1 MAKKDNHLIMKQI
14 LKLMVLVPLLLSCK
28 SSKVAESQEKDCLS
42 ANPDGKGPEVILEFE
57 KGKEHNHPSF
67 VLWAEDS
74 HGNYIQT
81 LFITESL
88 GTGVFGHGDALS
100 GKWMPGEITRPAAVP
115 YWAHKRGVINENGLY
130 MPTKNNP
137 IPDAYTGATPSGN
150 FEIRTRLDNPITE
163 PFRILFEIN
172 QSWDWNE
179 YWTNNKYPDDKEYK
193 TSCQPALVYMAE
205 IDPRNLQESYEMK
218 VIGHSHYSGKT
229 GELFTDLRTITT
241 ALEIAKEIRITIK
254 P

>member
-1 MAKKDNHLIMKQI
+1 MKQLLTI
-14 LKLMVLVPLLLSCK
+14 FVFVPLLLSCK
-28 SSKVAESQEKDCLS
+28 SSRIAEQEGKDYLL

-74 HGNYIQT
+74 EGNYIQT
-81 LFITESL
+81 LFITVSL
-88 GTGVFGHGDALS
+88 GTGVFGHGDASS
-100 GKWMPGEITRPAAVP
+100 GKWMPGKIIRPAAVP
-115 YWAHKRGVINENGLY
+115 YWAHKRGVKTENGLY
-130 MPTKNNP
+130 MPTKHNP
-137 IPDAYTGATPSGN
+137 VPDAYTGATPPGN
-150 FEIRTRLDNPITE
+150 FQIITKFDEMPPDSFRL
-163 PFRILFEIN
+163 LFEIN

-179 YWTNNKYPDDKEYK
+179 YWTNNKFPDDQEYK

-205 IDPRNLQESYEMK
+205 IDLQDPQEFYEMK

-229 GELFTDLRTITT
+229 GELFTDLSTIST
-241 ALEIAKEIRITIK
+241 ALEIAKDIRITIN

>member
-1 MAKKDNHLIMKQI
+1 MKQL
-14 LKLMVLVPLLLSCK
+14 LKFIVFIPFLLSCK
-28 SSKVAESQEKDCLS
+28 SSKVAEPQEKDYLS

-81 LFITESL
+81 LFITVSL
-88 GTGVFGHGDALS
+88 GTGVFGHGDASS
-100 GKWMPGEITRPAAVP
+100 GKWMPGKIIRPAAVP
-115 YWAHKRGVINENGLY
+115 YWAHKRGVMTEDGLY

-137 IPDAYTGATPSGN
+137 IPDAYTGATPAGN
-150 FEIRTRLDNPITE
+150 FEIRTRLDKTPSE
-163 PFRILFEIN
+163 SYRILFEIN

-179 YWTNNKYPDDKEYK
+179 YWTNNRFPDDIEYK

-205 IDPRNLQESYEMK
+205 IDLKNPQEFYDMK

-229 GELFTDLRTITT
+229 GELFTDLSTITT
-241 ALEIAKEIRITIK
+241 ALDIAKEIRLRIN